1 MILLGLNTTL
11 KGEKKGCALRD
22 KYTCSSWLFLG
33 WNYHEISVKFCNNL
47 PNISLRTFSVPK
59 DYFRLSIAGVLL
71 DAAEHNFESYSN
83 ISVAQVFID
92 SLEREYVKK
101 LKMQLKT
108 F

>member
-1 MILLGLNTTL
+1 MAFSRVELP
-11 KGEKKGCALRD
+11 
-22 KYTCSSWLFLG
+22 
-33 WNYHEISVKFCNNL
+33 WNFSEVLQQFTNV
-47 PNISLRTFSVPK
+47 SLRTFSVPE